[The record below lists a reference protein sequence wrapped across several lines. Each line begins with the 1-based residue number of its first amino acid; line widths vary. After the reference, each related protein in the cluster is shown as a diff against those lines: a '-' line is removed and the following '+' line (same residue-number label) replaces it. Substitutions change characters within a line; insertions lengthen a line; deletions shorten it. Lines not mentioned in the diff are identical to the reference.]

1 MLGALPDARV
11 VGGAVRD
18 GLLGYDVAD
27 IDLATRQPPEAVTR
41 ALQIAGIRVI
51 PTGLDHGTVTALVG
65 ARGIEITTLRRDIE
79 TDGRHAVVA
88 FTDDWRADAARRDF
102 TINALSMAPDGSV
115 FDYFDGLSDLRDHRV
130 RFVGDP
136 ARRIAEDYLRVLRF
150 FRFFAR
156 YGRERPDAVT
166 LAALRDGVA
175 GLGGLSVERVWSELK
190 RILMTPDPIAA
201 VALMA
206 ELGVLAAAL
215 PEGAD
220 PTALAALV
228 ASGAPVDPLLRLAAL
243 LTGDADVLADRLRL
257 ANDERARLSALR
269 SGPVPRPPD
278 DDDALRRMLADN
290 DRTILIDRA
299 WLAGGSQPDWE
310 RLRKR
315 IAALPLPVFPWKD
328 VTSWRWAW
336 RPVRALAHCFGP
348 RDIGGCNVAAPPIG
362 RPASRNSPGRH
373 RVFRAATTGRSG
385 ISADPKRVAPRYQ
398 AACGSR
404 ALSSRA
410 SITSRVTRTCA
421 APRSAARLASRL
433 RNAASNARCS
443 RTTRFR

>member
-1 MLGALPDARV
+1 MNEAPARRIAPPPFLRDPDLRAVLAALPDARV

-27 IDLATRQPPEAVTR
+27 IDLASVQQPEAVTR
-41 ALQIAGIRVI
+41 ALQSAGIRVI

-65 ARGIEITTLRRDIE
+65 GRGIEITTLRRDIE

-115 FDYFDGLSDLRDHRV
+115 FDYFDGLRDLRDHRV

-190 RILMTPDPIAA
+190 RILMTSDPSAA
-201 VALMA
+201 VARMA
-206 ELGVLAAAL
+206 ELGVLAAVL

-228 ASGAPVDPLLRLAAL
+228 ASGAPADPIIRLAAL
-243 LTGDADVLADRLRL
+243 LTGDADALADRLRL

-269 SGPVPRPPD
+269 SGPMPRPSD
-278 DDDALRRMLADN
+278 DDDALRRLLADN

-299 WLAGGSQPDWE
+299 WLAGGNHPDWK

-315 IAALPLPVFPWKD
+315 IAATAPAGVSLG
-328 VTSWRWAW
+328 
-336 RPVRALAHCFGP
+336 RA
-348 RDIGGCNVAAPPIG
+348 
-362 RPASRNSPGRH
+362 
-373 RVFRAATTGRSG
+373 
-385 ISADPKRVAPRYQ
+385 
-398 AACGSR
+398 
-404 ALSSRA
+404 
-410 SITSRVTRTCA
+410 
-421 APRSAARLASRL
+421 
-433 RNAASNARCS
+433 
-443 RTTRFR
+443 